1 MSLTPE
7 QHYEKFLQSPL
18 TVSEKVEL
26 ESQKAKL
33 IADRAFDGELAF
45 GTGGMRAV
53 TGLGTNRLNLQN
65 VARLNLA
72 VAEYFK
78 KTKAS
83 PLLAMG
89 YDSRLTS
96 PQFSRLSYHILKG
109 AGMRV
114 KVFRRPTPTPL
125 LSFAVRELGAD
136 CGVILTAS
144 HNPPQYNGYK
154 AYGADG
160 GQIISP
166 VDKDIQKLYLAVEFK
181 TLPANLHALAEAPIA
196 AEDLME
202 EEIYAAYMARLKKEV
217 FYQAKPKH
225 ARILYSPLH
234 GTGGWLFN
242 RAFHELGYNSF
253 SVLAEQ
259 AEPDGNF
266 PTVKSPNPE
275 EPAAFER
282 LLASANAAADPSTG
296 SGQAPDLLIATDP
309 DADRVGCMIKTANGY
324 HFLTGNQIG
333 SLLLESIARKNHS
346 LVGTQHTAS
355 LPTVPLRKHP
365 YICKTIVTTE
375 LQRLIAD
382 SFGIKTVETLTGFK
396 YIAEQVAKDPENYL
410 FGGEESFGYLPVSW
424 VRDKDSLSSA
434 LALAELAEDADLVAV
449 LDEIYIRHGL
459 FHELLHSI
467 DLSKNPALLPET
479 LGKLADP
486 AAFAAKAGFGRELVD
501 ILDLRKGAKEPQTKT
516 CRDLKKQLGE
526 GDVIQF
532 WLKDFSRLTI
542 RPSGTEPK
550 IKAYLSLMGKQ
561 KPTAASLAA
570 DKEALKAEAEGILK
584 KFLTTLG
591 V

>member
-1 MSLTPE
+1 MSLTAE
-7 QHYEKFLQSPL
+7 QYYQKFLQSPL
-18 TVSEKVEL
+18 APAEKGEL
-26 ESQKAKL
+26 EEHKTKYL
-33 IADRAFDGELAF
+33 ADRAFDGELAF

-72 VAEYFK
+72 VAAYYK
-78 KTKAS
+78 KSKAS

-96 PQFSRLSYHILKG
+96 PEYSRLSYQILKS
-109 AGMRV
+109 AGMQV

-154 AYGADG
+154 AYGSDG

-166 VDKDIQKLYLAVEFK
+166 VDKDIQNLYLGVDYA
-181 TLPANLHALAEAPIA
+181 TLPANLIALAATPIPEA
-196 AEDLME
+196 DLME
-202 EEIYAAYMARLKKEV
+202 EEIYLAYMARLKKEV
-217 FYQAKPKH
+217 FYQHKPKH

-234 GTGGWLFN
+234 GTGGWIFK
-242 RAFHELGYNSF
+242 RAFHELGYNRF
-253 SVLAEQ
+253 SVLPEQ

-275 EPAAFER
+275 EPAAFEK
-282 LLASANAAADPSTG
+282 LLATASAAHER
-296 SGQAPDLLIATDP
+296 PDLLVATDP
-309 DADRVGCMIKTANGY
+309 DADRVGCMLKTTDGY

-333 SLLLESIARKNHS
+333 SLLLESIARKKTTS
-346 LVGTQHTAS
+346 LAN
-355 LPTVPLRKHP
+355 PFM
-365 YICKTIVTTE
+365 CKTIVTTE

-382 SFGIKTVETLTGFK
+382 GYGIKTVETLTGFK

-410 FGGEESFGYLPVSW
+410 FGGEESFGYLPIHW

-434 LALAELAEDADLVAV
+434 LALAELAEDTNLVQA
-449 LDEIYIRHGL
+449 LDEIYLRHGL

-486 AAFAAKAGFGRELVD
+486 LAFAANVNFGRELVD
-501 ILDLRKGAKEPQTKT
+501 ILDLRKGAKEPATEPCRELKT
-516 CRDLKKQLGE
+516 QLGE
-526 GDVIQF
+526 ADVIQF

-550 IKAYLSLMGKQ
+550 IKAYLSLMSKQ

-570 DKEALKAEAEGILK
+570 DKAALKQEAEGILK
-584 KFLTTLG
+584 KFLTALG

>member
-7 QHYEKFLQSPL
+7 QYYQKFLQSPL
-18 TVSEKVEL
+18 TTAEKAEL
-26 ESQKAKL
+26 EKNKAQL
-33 IADRAFDGELAF
+33 IAERAFDGEPSF
-45 GTGGMRAV
+45 GTGGMRAL

-65 VARLNLA
+65 IARLNLA

-78 KTKAS
+78 KAKSS

-89 YDSRLTS
+89 YDSRLSS
-96 PQFSRLSYHILKG
+96 PQFSRLSYHILIG
-109 AGMRV
+109 QGMRV
-114 KVFRRPTPTPL
+114 KIFRRPTPTPL

-136 CGVILTAS
+136 CGVVLTAS

-166 VDKDIQKLYLAVEFK
+166 VDKEIQQLFRAIDYAA
-181 TLPANLHALAEAPIA
+181 LPANLHELAEKPILEA
-196 AEDLME
+196 DLIE
-202 EEIYAAYMARLKKEV
+202 EEIYQAYISRLKKEV
-217 FYQAKPKH
+217 FYQSKPKS

-234 GTGGWLFN
+234 GTGGWLFE
-242 RAFHELGYNSF
+242 RAFKELGYSGF
-253 SVLAEQ
+253 SVLPEQ
-259 AEPDGNF
+259 AEPNGNF
-266 PTVKSPNPE
+266 PTLKSPNPE

-282 LLASANAAADPSTG
+282 LLAAANGAAEK
-296 SGQAPDLLIATDP
+296 PDLLVATDP
-309 DADRVGCMIKTANGY
+309 DADRVGAMVKTANGY

-333 SLLLESIARKNHS
+333 SLLLESIARKKTKS
-346 LVGTQHTAS
+346 LA
-355 LPTVPLRKHP
+355 KP

-375 LQRLIAD
+375 LQRLIAE
-382 SFGIKTVETLTGFK
+382 SHGIKTIETLTGFK
-396 YIAEQVAKDPENYL
+396 YIAEQLAKDPENYL
-410 FGGEESFGYLPVSW
+410 FGGEESFGYLPVHW

-434 LALAELAEDADLVAV
+434 LALAELAEDENLVQA
-449 LDEIYIRHGL
+449 LDQLYIRHGL

-467 DLSKNPALLPET
+467 DLSKNPTLLPEI

-486 AAFAAKAGFGRELVD
+486 KAFAAKVDFGRELID
-501 ILDLRKGAKEPQTKT
+501 ILDLRKGAAEPTTPALRELQ
-516 CRDLKKQLGE
+516 QELGMA
-526 GDVIQF
+526 DVIQF

-550 IKAYLSLMGKQ
+550 IKVYLSLMSKE

-570 DKEALKAEAEGILK
+570 DKESLKAEAEGILK
-584 KFLTTLG
+584 KFLTALG

>member
-7 QHYEKFLQSPL
+7 QYYQKFLQSPL
-18 TVSEKVEL
+18 TAAEKDDLEKNKAQLISE
-26 ESQKAKL
+26 
-33 IADRAFDGELAF
+33 RAFDGEPAF
-45 GTGGMRAV
+45 GTGGMRAI
-53 TGLGTNRLNLQN
+53 TGLGTNRLNVQN
-65 VARLNLA
+65 IGRLNLA

-78 KTKAS
+78 KTKSS

-96 PQFSRLSYHILKG
+96 PQFSRLSYHILTQNG
-109 AGMRV
+109 LRV
-114 KVFRRPTPTPL
+114 KIFRRPTPTPL

-136 CGVILTAS
+136 CGVVLTAS

-166 VDKDIQKLYLAVEFK
+166 VDKDIQNLFLATGFDR
-181 TLPANLHALAEAPIA
+181 LPANLHELAEKPIPEA
-196 AEDLME
+196 DLIE
-202 EEIYAAYMARLKKEV
+202 EETYQAYIARLKKEV
-217 FYQAKPKH
+217 FYQNKPKH

-234 GTGGWLFN
+234 GTGGWLFE
-242 RAFHELGYNSF
+242 RAFKELGYNTF

-259 AEPDGNF
+259 AQPDGNF

-282 LLASANAAADPSTG
+282 LLAAANGATEM
-296 SGQAPDLLIATDP
+296 PDLLVATDP
-309 DADRVGCMIKTANGY
+309 DADRVGAMLKTATGY

-333 SLLLESIARKNHS
+333 SLLLESIARKKTKS
-346 LVGTQHTAS
+346 LA
-355 LPTVPLRKHP
+355 KP

-382 SFGIKTVETLTGFK
+382 GYGIKTVETLTGFK

-410 FGGEESFGYLPVSW
+410 FGGEESFGYLPIHW

-434 LALAELAEDADLVAV
+434 LALAELAEDENLVQA

-467 DLSKNPALLPET
+467 DLSKSPALLPET

-486 AAFAAKAGFGRELVD
+486 QAFAQQVNFGREVVD
-501 ILDLRKGAKEPQTKT
+501 ILDLRKGAKEPATQT

-561 KPTAASLAA
+561 KPTAASLEA
-570 DKEALKAEAEGILK
+570 DKVALKSEAEGILK
-584 KFLTTLG
+584 KFLTALG

>member
-7 QHYEKFLQSPL
+7 QYYQKFLQSPL
-18 TVSEKVEL
+18 TAAEKDDLEKNKAQLISE
-26 ESQKAKL
+26 
-33 IADRAFDGELAF
+33 RAFDGEPAF
-45 GTGGMRAV
+45 GTGGMRAI
-53 TGLGTNRLNLQN
+53 TGLGTNRLNVQN
-65 VARLNLA
+65 IGRLNLA

-78 KTKAS
+78 KTKSS

-96 PQFSRLSYHILKG
+96 PQFSRLSYHILTQNG
-109 AGMRV
+109 LRV
-114 KVFRRPTPTPL
+114 KIFRRPTPTPL

-136 CGVILTAS
+136 CGVVLTAS

-166 VDKDIQKLYLAVEFK
+166 VDKDIQNLFLATGFDR
-181 TLPANLHALAEAPIA
+181 LPANLHELAEKPIPEA
-196 AEDLME
+196 DLIE
-202 EEIYAAYMARLKKEV
+202 EETYQAYIARLKKEV
-217 FYQAKPKH
+217 FYQNKPKH

-234 GTGGWLFN
+234 GTGGWLFE
-242 RAFHELGYNSF
+242 RAFKELGYNTF

-259 AEPDGNF
+259 AQPDGNF

-282 LLASANAAADPSTG
+282 LLAAANGATEM
-296 SGQAPDLLIATDP
+296 PDLLVATDP
-309 DADRVGCMIKTANGY
+309 DADRVGAMLKTATGY

-333 SLLLESIARKNHS
+333 SLLLESIARKKTKS
-346 LVGTQHTAS
+346 LA
-355 LPTVPLRKHP
+355 KP

-382 SFGIKTVETLTGFK
+382 GYGIKTVETLTGFK

-410 FGGEESFGYLPVSW
+410 FGGEESFGYLPIHW

-434 LALAELAEDADLVAV
+434 LALAELAEDENLVQA

-486 AAFAAKAGFGRELVD
+486 QAFAQQVNFGREVVD
-501 ILDLRKGAKEPQTKT
+501 ILDLRKGAKEPATQT

-532 WLKDFSRLTI
+532 WLKDFSRVTI

-561 KPTAASLAA
+561 KPTAASLEA
-570 DKEALKAEAEGILK
+570 DKVALKSEAEGILK
-584 KFLTTLG
+584 KFLTALG

>member
-1 MSLTPE
+1 MALTPE
-7 QHYEKFLQSPL
+7 QYFEKFLQSPL
-18 TVSEKVEL
+18 TAAEKAQL
-26 ESQKAKL
+26 QADKARL
-33 IADRAFDGELAF
+33 IAERAFDGEPAF
-45 GTGGMRAV
+45 GTGGMRAI

-65 VARLNLA
+65 IARLNLA
-72 VAEYFK
+72 VAKYFQQG
-78 KTKAS
+78 KAS
-83 PLLAMG
+83 ALLAMG

-96 PQFSRLSYHILKG
+96 PEFSRLSYHILTQNG
-109 AGMRV
+109 LRV
-114 KVFRRPTPTPL
+114 KIFRRPTPTPL
-125 LSFAVRELGAD
+125 LSYAVRELGAD
-136 CGVILTAS
+136 CGVVLTAS

-166 VDKDIQKLYLAVEFK
+166 VDRDVQKLFLETGYDV
-181 TLPANLHALAEAPIA
+181 LPANLHELAEKAIPEA
-196 AEDLME
+196 DLME
-202 EEIYAAYMARLKKEV
+202 EEIYQSYISRLKKEI
-217 FYQAKPKH
+217 FYTNKPKR

-234 GTGGWLFN
+234 GTGGWLFE
-242 RAFHELGYNSF
+242 RAFKELGYGSF
-253 SVLAEQ
+253 SVLPEQ

-282 LLASANAAADPSTG
+282 LLAAANASTEK
-296 SGQAPDLLIATDP
+296 PDLLVATDP
-309 DADRVGCMIKTANGY
+309 DADRVGCMLRLRSAQVLKTTPGY

-333 SLLLESIARKNHS
+333 SLLLESIARKKTKS
-346 LVGTQHTAS
+346 LAK
-355 LPTVPLRKHP
+355 PF
-365 YICKTIVTTE
+365 ICKTIVTTE

-382 SFGIKTVETLTGFK
+382 GYGIKTVETLTGFK

-410 FGGEESFGYLPVSW
+410 FGGEESFGYLPVHW

-434 LALAELAEDADLVAV
+434 LALAELAEDEDLVQT

-467 DLSKNPALLPET
+467 DLSKNPSLLPET

-486 AAFAAKAGFGRELVD
+486 KAFAEKVDFGREVVD
-501 ILDLRKGAKEPQTKT
+501 ILDLRKGAAEPQTQA
-516 CRDLKKQLGE
+516 CRELKQQLGE
-526 GDVIQF
+526 ADVIQF

-550 IKAYLSLMGKQ
+550 IKAYLSLMSRH
-561 KPTAASLAA
+561 KPTAASLAS
-570 DKEALKAEAEGILK
+570 DKEALRAEAENLLR
-584 KFLTTLG
+584 KFLAALG

>member
-1 MSLTPE
+1 MSLTAE
-7 QHYEKFLQSPL
+7 QYYQNFLKSPL
-18 TVSEKVEL
+18 SAAEKTQL
-26 ESQKAKL
+26 EQDKAKL
-33 IADRAFDGELAF
+33 IAERAFDGEPSF
-45 GTGGMRAV
+45 GTGGMRAI
-53 TGLGTNRLNLQN
+53 TGLGTNRLNIQN
-65 VARLNLA
+65 IGRLNLA

-78 KTKAS
+78 KTKSS

-96 PQFSRLSYHILKG
+96 PEFSRLSYHILTS
-109 AGMRV
+109 AGLRV
-114 KVFRRPTPTPL
+114 KIFRRPTPTPL
-125 LSFAVRELGAD
+125 LSFAVRELAAD
-136 CGVILTAS
+136 CGVVLTAS

-166 VDKDIQKLYLAVEFK
+166 VDKDIQNLFLATGFEK
-181 TLPANLHALAEAPIA
+181 LPANLHELAAKPIPEA
-196 AEDLME
+196 DLIE
-202 EEIYAAYMARLKKEV
+202 EEIYQAYMARLKKEV
-217 FYQAKPKH
+217 FYQNKPKH

-234 GTGGWLFN
+234 GTGGWLFE
-242 RAFHELGYNSF
+242 RAFIELGYATF
-253 SVLAEQ
+253 SVLPEQ
-259 AEPDGNF
+259 AQPDGNF

-282 LLASANAAADPSTG
+282 LLAAAHA
-296 SGQAPDLLIATDP
+296 AVEKPDLLVATDP
-309 DADRVGCMIKTANGY
+309 DADRVGCMLRMKNPVETQHAASLPVNGY

-333 SLLLESIARKNHS
+333 SLLLESIARKKTKS
-346 LVGTQHTAS
+346 LA
-355 LPTVPLRKHP
+355 KP

-382 SFGIKTVETLTGFK
+382 GYGIKTVETLTGFK

-434 LALAELAEDADLVAV
+434 LALAELAEDEDLVQA

-486 AAFAAKAGFGRELVD
+486 DAFAAKANFSRELVD
-501 ILDLRKGAKEPQTKT
+501 ILDLRKGSAEPQTQT
-516 CRDLKKQLGE
+516 CRDLKQQLGE

-561 KPTAASLAA
+561 KPTAASLAS
-570 DKEALKAEAEGILK
+570 DKEALKVEAEGILR
-584 KFLTTLG
+584 KFLTALG

>member
-7 QHYEKFLQSPL
+7 QYYQKFLQSPL
-18 TVSEKVEL
+18 TAAEKDDLERNKAQLISE
-26 ESQKAKL
+26 
-33 IADRAFDGELAF
+33 RAFDGEPAF
-45 GTGGMRAV
+45 GTGGMRAI
-53 TGLGTNRLNLQN
+53 TGLGTNRLNVQN
-65 VARLNLA
+65 IGRLNLA

-78 KTKAS
+78 KTKSS

-96 PQFSRLSYHILKG
+96 PQFSRLSYHILTQNG
-109 AGMRV
+109 LRV
-114 KVFRRPTPTPL
+114 KIFRRPTPTPL

-136 CGVILTAS
+136 CGVVLTAS

-166 VDKDIQKLYLAVEFK
+166 VDKDIQNLFLATGFDR
-181 TLPANLHALAEAPIA
+181 LPANLHELAEKPIPEA
-196 AEDLME
+196 DLIE
-202 EEIYAAYMARLKKEV
+202 EETYQAYIARLKKEV
-217 FYQAKPKH
+217 FYQNKPKH

-234 GTGGWLFN
+234 GTGGWLFE
-242 RAFHELGYNSF
+242 RAFKELGYNTF
-253 SVLAEQ
+253 SVLEEQ
-259 AEPDGNF
+259 AQPDGNF

-282 LLASANAAADPSTG
+282 LLAAANGATEM
-296 SGQAPDLLIATDP
+296 PDLLVATDP
-309 DADRVGCMIKTANGY
+309 DADRVGAMLKTATGY

-333 SLLLESIARKNHS
+333 SLLLESIARKKTKS
-346 LVGTQHTAS
+346 LA
-355 LPTVPLRKHP
+355 KP

-382 SFGIKTVETLTGFK
+382 GYGIKTVETLTGFK

-410 FGGEESFGYLPVSW
+410 FGGEESFGYLPIHW

-434 LALAELAEDADLVAV
+434 LALAELAEDENLVQA

-486 AAFAAKAGFGRELVD
+486 QAFAQQVNFGREVVD
-501 ILDLRKGAKEPQTKT
+501 ILDLRKGAKEPATQT

-561 KPTAASLAA
+561 KPTAASLEA
-570 DKEALKAEAEGILK
+570 DKVALKSEAEGILK
-584 KFLTTLG
+584 KFLTALG

>member
-7 QHYEKFLQSPL
+7 QYFEKFLQSPL
-18 TVSEKVEL
+18 TAAEKAQL
-26 ESQKAKL
+26 QADKAKL
-33 IADRAFDGELAF
+33 IAERAFDGEPAF
-45 GTGGMRAV
+45 GTGGMRAI

-65 VARLNLA
+65 IARLNLA
-72 VAEYFK
+72 VAKYFK
-78 KTKAS
+78 QGKAS

-96 PQFSRLSYHILKG
+96 PEFSRLSYHILTQNG
-109 AGMRV
+109 LRV
-114 KVFRRPTPTPL
+114 KIFRRPTPTPL
-125 LSFAVRELGAD
+125 LSYAVRELGAD
-136 CGVILTAS
+136 CGVVLTAS

-166 VDKDIQKLYLAVEFK
+166 VDKDVQKLFLETGYDV
-181 TLPANLHALAEAPIA
+181 LPANLHELAEKAIPEA
-196 AEDLME
+196 DLIE
-202 EEIYAAYMARLKKEV
+202 EEIYQSYISRLKKEI
-217 FYQAKPKH
+217 FYTNKPKR

-234 GTGGWLFN
+234 GTGGWLFE
-242 RAFHELGYNSF
+242 RAFKELGYDLF
-253 SVLAEQ
+253 SVLPEQ
-259 AEPDGNF
+259 AKPDGNF

-282 LLASANAAADPSTG
+282 LLAAAKSAADPSTG
-296 SGQAPDLLIATDP
+296 SGQAPDLLVATDP
-309 DADRVGCMIKTANGY
+309 DADRVGAMLKTAAGY

-333 SLLLESIARKNHS
+333 SLLLESIARKSVRAGHDLS
-346 LVGTQHTAS
+346 
-355 LPTVPLRKHP
+355 PRKNP

-382 SFGIKTVETLTGFK
+382 RYGIKTVETLTGFK

-410 FGGEESFGYLPVSW
+410 FGGEESFGYLPIHW

-434 LALAELAEDADLVAV
+434 LALAELAEDENLVQA

-486 AAFAAKAGFGRELVD
+486 KAFAAKVDFGREVVD
-501 ILDLRKGAKEPQTKT
+501 ILDLRKGAAEPKT
-516 CRDLKKQLGE
+516 QACRELKQQLGE
-526 GDVIQF
+526 ADVIQF
-532 WLKDFSRLTI
+532 WLKDYSRLTI

-584 KFLTTLG
+584 KFLTALG

>member
-1 MSLTPE
+1 MSSAAE
-7 QHYEKFLQSPL
+7 QYYQNFLKSPL
-18 TVSEKVEL
+18 SPAEKADL
-26 ESQKAKL
+26 EKNKAQL
-33 IADRAFDGELAF
+33 IAERAFDGEPAF
-45 GTGGMRAV
+45 GTGGMRAI
-53 TGLGTNRLNLQN
+53 TGLGTNRLNIQN
-65 VARLNLA
+65 IGRLNLA
-72 VAEYFK
+72 VAGYFK
-78 KTKAS
+78 QIKSS

-96 PQFSRLSYHILKG
+96 PQFSRLSYHILTG
-109 AGMRV
+109 QGVRV
-114 KVFRRPTPTPL
+114 KIFRRPTPTPL
-125 LSFAVRELGAD
+125 LSFAVRALKAD
-136 CGVILTAS
+136 CGVVLTAS

-166 VDKDIQKLYLAVEFK
+166 VDKEIQNLFLATGFDKL
-181 TLPANLHALAEAPIA
+181 PSNLHELAERPIPEA
-196 AEDLME
+196 DLME
-202 EEIYAAYMARLKKEV
+202 EEIYQAYIARLKNEV
-217 FYQAKPKH
+217 FYQNKPKRV
-225 ARILYSPLH
+225 RILYSPLH
-234 GTGGWLFN
+234 GTGGWLFE
-242 RAFHELGYNSF
+242 RAFKELGYTTF
-253 SVLAEQ
+253 SALPEQ
-259 AEPDGNF
+259 AQPDGNF

-282 LLASANAAADPSTG
+282 LLAAASRATEK
-296 SGQAPDLLIATDP
+296 PDLLVATDP
-309 DADRVGCMIKTANGY
+309 DADRVGAMLKTTTGY

-333 SLLLESIARKNHS
+333 SLLLESIARKKTQS
-346 LVGTQHTAS
+346 LA
-355 LPTVPLRKHP
+355 KP

-375 LQRLIAD
+375 LMRLIAD
-382 SFGIKTVETLTGFK
+382 SYGIKTVETLTGFK
-396 YIAEQVAKDPENYL
+396 YIAEQIAKDPENYL

-434 LALAELAEDADLVAV
+434 LALAELAEDQNLVQA

-467 DLSKNPALLPET
+467 DLSKNPTLLPET
-479 LGKLADP
+479 LDKLTDP
-486 AAFAAKAGFGRELVD
+486 GAFAAKADFGREVVD
-501 ILDLRKGAKEPQTKT
+501 ILDLRKGAKEPATQT

-561 KPTAASLAA
+561 KPTAASLAS
-570 DKEALKAEAEGILK
+570 DKLALQAEAEAILK
-584 KFLTTLG
+584 KFLSALG

>member
-7 QHYEKFLQSPL
+7 QYYEQFLKSPL
-18 TVSEKVEL
+18 SAAERAEL
-26 ESQKAKL
+26 EANKARL
-33 IADRAFDGELAF
+33 IAERAFDGEPSF
-45 GTGGMRAV
+45 GTGGMRAI

-65 VARLNLA
+65 IARLNLA
-72 VAEYFK
+72 VAAYFQRGK
-78 KTKAS
+78 SS

-96 PQFSRLSYHILKG
+96 PQFSRLSYQILKN
-109 AGMRV
+109 AGMRA
-114 KVFRRPTPTPL
+114 KIFKRPTPTPL

-166 VDKDIQKLYLAVEFK
+166 VDKEIQKLFLATPFES
-181 TLPANLHALAEAPIA
+181 LPANLHDLAEAAIDPA
-196 AEDLME
+196 DLME
-202 EEIYAAYMARLKKEV
+202 EEIYSAYIARLSQEV
-217 FYQAKPKH
+217 FYTRKAKKS
-225 ARILYSPLH
+225 RILYSPLH
-234 GTGGWLFN
+234 GTGGWLFDKS
-242 RAFHELGYNSF
+242 FHDLGYSGF
-253 SVLAEQ
+253 QVLAEQ

-282 LLASANAAADPSTG
+282 LLATARGAAEK
-296 SGQAPDLLIATDP
+296 PDLLIATDP
-309 DADRVGCMIKTANGY
+309 DADRVGCMLRVNNSDANSY

-333 SLLLESIARKNHS
+333 ALLTESLARKKASS
-346 LVGTQHTAS
+346 L
-355 LPTVPLRKHP
+355 KNP

-375 LQRLIAD
+375 LQRLIAQEY
-382 SFGIKTVETLTGFK
+382 GVRTIETLTGFK
-396 YIAEQVAKDPENYL
+396 YIAEQIAKDPDNYL
-410 FGGEESFGYLPVSW
+410 FGGEESFGYLPVPW

-434 LALAELAEDADLVAV
+434 VALAELAEDVDLVEA
-449 LDEIYIRHGL
+449 LDQIYIRHGL

-467 DLSKNPALLPET
+467 DLSKNPSLLPET
-479 LGKLADP
+479 LSKLADP
-486 AAFAAKAGFGRELVD
+486 RAFAAKVDFGRELVD
-501 ILDLRKGAKEPQTKT
+501 ILDLRKGAKEPATPA
-516 CRDLKKQLGE
+516 CRELKQQLGE
-526 GDVIQF
+526 GEVIQF

-550 IKAYLSLMGKQ
+550 IKAYLSLMGRQ
-561 KPTAASLAA
+561 KPTAASLAT
-570 DKEALKAEAEGILK
+570 DKEALKAEAESILK
-584 KFLTTLG
+584 KFLSALG

>member
-7 QHYEKFLQSPL
+7 QYFQNFLQSPL
-18 TVSEKVEL
+18 STAEKTQLQTDKV
-26 ESQKAKL
+26 KL
-33 IADRAFDGELAF
+33 IADRAFDGEPSF

-65 VARLNLA
+65 IGRLNLA
-72 VAEYFK
+72 VAAYFK
-78 KTKAS
+78 KGGAS

-96 PQFSRLSYHILKG
+96 PEFSRLSYHILTR

-114 KVFRRPTPTPL
+114 KIFKRPTPTPL
-125 LSFAVRELGAD
+125 LSFAVRELKAD
-136 CGVILTAS
+136 CGVVLTAS

-166 VDKDIQKLYLAVEFK
+166 VDKDIQQLFLATEYSA
-181 TLPANLHALAEAPIA
+181 LPADLHALAETPIPA
-196 AEDLME
+196 ADLME
-202 EEIYAAYMARLKKEV
+202 EDIYAAYMARLKQEV
-217 FYQAKPKH
+217 FYQKKPKH

-234 GTGGWLFN
+234 GTGGWLFEK
-242 RAFHELGYNSF
+242 AFKELGYGGF
-253 SVLAEQ
+253 RVLPEQ

-282 LLASANAAADPSTG
+282 LLASAAHDK
-296 SGQAPDLLIATDP
+296 PDLLIATDP
-309 DADRVGCMIKTANGY
+309 DADRVGCMLKTANGY

-333 SLLLESIARKNHS
+333 SLLLESIARKKTKS
-346 LVGTQHTAS
+346 LA
-355 LPTVPLRKHP
+355 KP

-382 SFGIKTVETLTGFK
+382 GYGIQTVETLTGFK

-410 FGGEESFGYLPVSW
+410 FGGEESFGYLPIHW

-434 LALAELAEDADLVAV
+434 LALAELAEDENLVQA

-479 LGKLADP
+479 LAKLADP
-486 AAFAAKAGFGRELVD
+486 AAFAAKADFGREVVD
-501 ILDLRKGAKEPQTKT
+501 ILDLRKGAKEPATQT

-570 DKEALKAEAEGILK
+570 DKEALKAEADGILK
-584 KFLTTLG
+584 NFLSALG

>member
-7 QHYEKFLQSPL
+7 QYFQKFLESPL
-18 TVSEKVEL
+18 SSAEKNQL
-26 ESQKAKL
+26 ESDKPKL
-33 IADRAFDGELAF
+33 MAERAFDGEPSF

-65 VARLNLA
+65 IGRLNLA
-72 VAEYFK
+72 VAAYFK
-78 KTKAS
+78 KSGAS

-96 PQFSRLSYHILKG
+96 PEFSRLSYHILTR

-114 KVFRRPTPTPL
+114 KIFKRPTPTPL
-125 LSFAVRELGAD
+125 LSFAVRELKAN
-136 CGVILTAS
+136 CGVVLTAS

-154 AYGADG
+154 AYGSDG

-166 VDKDIQKLYLAVEFK
+166 VDKDIQQLFLTTEYSA
-181 TLPANLHALAEAPIA
+181 LPADLHALAETPIPA
-196 AEDLME
+196 ADLME
-202 EEIYAAYMARLKKEV
+202 EEIYAAYMARLKQEV
-217 FYQAKPKH
+217 FYQKKAKH

-234 GTGGWLFN
+234 GTGGWLFEK
-242 RAFHELGYNSF
+242 AFKELGYGGF
-253 SVLAEQ
+253 RVLPEQ

-282 LLASANAAADPSTG
+282 LLASAAHDK
-296 SGQAPDLLIATDP
+296 PDLLVATDP
-309 DADRVGCMIKTANGY
+309 DADRVGCMLKMANGY

-333 SLLLESIARKNHS
+333 SLLLESIARKKTKS
-346 LVGTQHTAS
+346 LA
-355 LPTVPLRKHP
+355 KP

-382 SFGIKTVETLTGFK
+382 GYGIKTVETLTGFK

-410 FGGEESFGYLPVSW
+410 FGGEESFGYLPIHW

-434 LALAELAEDADLVAV
+434 LALAELAEDENLVQA

-486 AAFAAKAGFGRELVD
+486 AAFAANADFGREVVD
-501 ILDLRKGAKEPQTKT
+501 ILDLRKGAKEPQTQT

-561 KPTAASLAA
+561 KPTAASLTA
-570 DKEALKAEAEGILK
+570 DKEALRAEAEGLLK
-584 KFLTTLG
+584 KFLTALG

>member
-7 QHYEKFLQSPL
+7 QYYQKFLQSPL
-18 TVSEKVEL
+18 TPAEKAEL
-26 ESQKAKL
+26 EKNKAQL
-33 IADRAFDGELAF
+33 IAERAFDGEPSF
-45 GTGGMRAV
+45 GTGGMRAL

-65 VARLNLA
+65 IGRLNLA

-78 KTKAS
+78 KAKSS

-89 YDSRLTS
+89 YDSRLSS
-96 PQFSRLSYHILKG
+96 PQFSRLSYHILIG
-109 AGMRV
+109 QGMRV
-114 KVFRRPTPTPL
+114 KIFRRPTPTPL

-136 CGVILTAS
+136 CGVVLTAS

-166 VDKDIQKLYLAVEFK
+166 VDKEIQQLFRAIDYAA
-181 TLPANLHALAEAPIA
+181 LPANLHELAEKPILEA
-196 AEDLME
+196 DLIE
-202 EEIYAAYMARLKKEV
+202 EEIYQAYISRLKKEV
-217 FYQAKPKH
+217 FYQSKPKS

-234 GTGGWLFN
+234 GTGGWLFE
-242 RAFHELGYNSF
+242 RAFKELGYSGF
-253 SVLAEQ
+253 SVLPEQ
-259 AEPDGNF
+259 AEPKGNF
-266 PTVKSPNPE
+266 PTLKSPNPE

-282 LLASANAAADPSTG
+282 LLAAANGAAEK
-296 SGQAPDLLIATDP
+296 PDLLVATDP
-309 DADRVGCMIKTANGY
+309 DADRVGAMVKTANGY

-333 SLLLESIARKNHS
+333 SLLLESIARKKTKS
-346 LVGTQHTAS
+346 LA
-355 LPTVPLRKHP
+355 KP

-375 LQRLIAD
+375 LQRLIAE
-382 SFGIKTVETLTGFK
+382 SHGIKTIETLTGFK
-396 YIAEQVAKDPENYL
+396 YIAEQLAKDPENYL
-410 FGGEESFGYLPVSW
+410 FGGEESFGYLPVHW

-434 LALAELAEDADLVAV
+434 LALAELAEDENLVQA
-449 LDEIYIRHGL
+449 LDQLYTRHGL

-467 DLSKNPALLPET
+467 DLSKNPTLLPEI

-486 AAFAAKAGFGRELVD
+486 KAFAAKVDFGRELID
-501 ILDLRKGAKEPQTKT
+501 ILDLRKGAAEPATQAL
-516 CRDLKKQLGE
+516 RELQQELGMA
-526 GDVIQF
+526 DVIQF

-550 IKAYLSLMGKQ
+550 IKVYLSLMSKE

-570 DKEALKAEAEGILK
+570 DKESLKAEAEGILK
-584 KFLTTLG
+584 KFLTALG

>member
-26 ESQKAKL
+26 ESQIRPRL

-217 FYQAKPKH
+217 FTITRRNQN
-225 ARILYSPLH
+225 
-234 GTGGWLFN
+234 T
-242 RAFHELGYNSF
+242 RAFCIRRCTAR
-253 SVLAEQ
+253 VA
-259 AEPDGNF
+259 
-266 PTVKSPNPE
+266 
-275 EPAAFER
+275 
-282 LLASANAAADPSTG
+282 G
-296 SGQAPDLLIATDP
+296 S
-309 DADRVGCMIKTANGY
+309 
-324 HFLTGNQIG
+324 LTGRFTNSAI
-333 SLLLESIARKNHS
+333 
-346 LVGTQHTAS
+346 
-355 LPTVPLRKHP
+355 TV
-365 YICKTIVTTE
+365 
-375 LQRLIAD
+375 
-382 SFGIKTVETLTGFK
+382 
-396 YIAEQVAKDPENYL
+396 
-410 FGGEESFGYLPVSW
+410 
-424 VRDKDSLSSA
+424 SA
-434 LALAELAEDADLVAV
+434 
-449 LDEIYIRHGL
+449 
-459 FHELLHSI
+459 
-467 DLSKNPALLPET
+467 
-479 LGKLADP
+479 
-486 AAFAAKAGFGRELVD
+486 
-501 ILDLRKGAKEPQTKT
+501 
-516 CRDLKKQLGE
+516 
-526 GDVIQF
+526 F
-532 WLKDFSRLTI
+532 WLSR
-542 RPSGTEPK
+542 
-550 IKAYLSLMGKQ
+550 Q
-561 KPTAASLAA
+561 NPTAIFPL
-570 DKEALKAEAEGILK
+570 
-584 KFLTTLG
+584 
-591 V
+591 

>member
-7 QHYEKFLQSPL
+7 QYYQKFLQSPL
-18 TVSEKVEL
+18 TIAEKGDL
-26 ESQKAKL
+26 EKNKAQL
-33 IADRAFDGELAF
+33 IAERAFDGEPAF
-45 GTGGMRAV
+45 GTGGMRAI
-53 TGLGTNRLNLQN
+53 TGLGTNRLNIQN
-65 VARLNLA
+65 IGRLNLA

-78 KTKAS
+78 KAKSS

-96 PQFSRLSYHILKG
+96 PQFSRLSYHVLTG
-109 AGMRV
+109 QGMRV
-114 KVFRRPTPTPL
+114 KIFRRPTPTPL

-136 CGVILTAS
+136 CGVVLTAS

-166 VDKDIQKLYLAVEFK
+166 VDKDIQNLFLATGFDQ
-181 TLPANLHALAEAPIA
+181 LPANLHELAEKLIPEA
-196 AEDLME
+196 DLIE
-202 EEIYAAYMARLKKEV
+202 EEIYQAYTSRLKEEV
-217 FYQAKPKH
+217 FYQNKPKH

-234 GTGGWLFN
+234 GTGGWLFE
-242 RAFHELGYNSF
+242 RAFKELGYNTF
-253 SVLAEQ
+253 SVLPEQ
-259 AEPDGNF
+259 AQPDGNF

-282 LLASANAAADPSTG
+282 LLAAANGTTDK
-296 SGQAPDLLIATDP
+296 PDLLVATDP
-309 DADRVGCMIKTANGY
+309 DADRVGAMLKTATGY

-333 SLLLESIARKNHS
+333 SLLLESIARKKTKS
-346 LVGTQHTAS
+346 LA
-355 LPTVPLRKHP
+355 KP

-382 SFGIKTVETLTGFK
+382 GYGVKTVETLTGFK

-410 FGGEESFGYLPVSW
+410 FGGEESFGYLPIHW

-434 LALAELAEDADLVAV
+434 LALAELAEDENLVQA

-486 AAFAAKAGFGRELVD
+486 KAFAAKIDFGREVVD
-501 ILDLRKGAKEPQTKT
+501 ILDLRKGAAEPATQL
-516 CRDLKKQLGE
+516 CRELKQQLGE
-526 GDVIQF
+526 ADVIQF

-550 IKAYLSLMGKQ
+550 VKAYLSLMGKQ
-561 KPTAASLAA
+561 KPTAASLEA
-570 DKEALKAEAEGILK
+570 DKVALKAEAEEILK
-584 KFLTTLG
+584 KFLSALG

>member
-7 QHYEKFLQSPL
+7 QYYQKFLQSPL
-18 TVSEKVEL
+18 TAAEKDDLEKNKAQLISE
-26 ESQKAKL
+26 
-33 IADRAFDGELAF
+33 RAFDGEPAF
-45 GTGGMRAV
+45 GTGGMRAI
-53 TGLGTNRLNLQN
+53 TGLGTNRLNVQN
-65 VARLNLA
+65 IGRLNLA

-78 KTKAS
+78 KTKSS

-96 PQFSRLSYHILKG
+96 PQFSRLSYHILTQNG
-109 AGMRV
+109 LRV
-114 KVFRRPTPTPL
+114 KIFRRPTPTPL

-136 CGVILTAS
+136 CGVVLTAS

-166 VDKDIQKLYLAVEFK
+166 VDKDIQNLFLATGFDR
-181 TLPANLHALAEAPIA
+181 LPANLHELAEKPIPEA
-196 AEDLME
+196 DLIE
-202 EEIYAAYMARLKKEV
+202 EETYQAYIARLKKEV
-217 FYQAKPKH
+217 FYQNKPKH

-234 GTGGWLFN
+234 GTGGWLFE
-242 RAFHELGYNSF
+242 RAFKELGYNTF
-253 SVLAEQ
+253 SVLEEQ
-259 AEPDGNF
+259 AQPDGNF

-282 LLASANAAADPSTG
+282 LLAAANGATEM
-296 SGQAPDLLIATDP
+296 PDLLVATDP
-309 DADRVGCMIKTANGY
+309 DADRVGAMLKTATGY

-333 SLLLESIARKNHS
+333 SLLLESIARKKTKS
-346 LVGTQHTAS
+346 LA
-355 LPTVPLRKHP
+355 KP

-382 SFGIKTVETLTGFK
+382 GYGIKTVETLTGFK

-410 FGGEESFGYLPVSW
+410 FGGEESFGYLPIHW

-434 LALAELAEDADLVAV
+434 LALAELAEDENLVQA

-486 AAFAAKAGFGRELVD
+486 QAFAQQVNFGREVVD
-501 ILDLRKGAKEPQTKT
+501 ILDLRKGAKEPATQT

-561 KPTAASLAA
+561 KPTAASLEA
-570 DKEALKAEAEGILK
+570 DKVALKSEAEGILK
-584 KFLTTLG
+584 KFLTALG

>member
-7 QHYEKFLQSPL
+7 QYYQKFLQSPL
-18 TVSEKVEL
+18 TTDEKAEL
-26 ESQKAKL
+26 ENNKAQL
-33 IADRAFDGELAF
+33 ITERAFDGEPAF
-45 GTGGMRAV
+45 GTGGMRAL

-65 VARLNLA
+65 IARLNLA

-78 KTKAS
+78 KAKSS

-89 YDSRLTS
+89 YDSRLSS
-96 PQFSRLSYHILKG
+96 PQFSRLSYHILIG
-109 AGMRV
+109 QGMRV
-114 KVFRRPTPTPL
+114 KIFRRPTPTPL

-136 CGVILTAS
+136 CGVVLTAS

-166 VDKDIQKLYLAVEFK
+166 VDKEIQQLFRAIDYAA
-181 TLPANLHALAEAPIA
+181 LPANLHELAEKPILEA
-196 AEDLME
+196 DLIE
-202 EEIYAAYMARLKKEV
+202 EEIYQAYISRLKKEV
-217 FYQAKPKH
+217 FYQSKPKS

-234 GTGGWLFN
+234 GTGGWLFE
-242 RAFHELGYNSF
+242 RAFKELGYSGF
-253 SVLAEQ
+253 SVLPEQ
-259 AEPDGNF
+259 AEPNGNF
-266 PTVKSPNPE
+266 PTLKSPNPE

-282 LLASANAAADPSTG
+282 LLAAANGAAEK
-296 SGQAPDLLIATDP
+296 PDLLVATDP
-309 DADRVGCMIKTANGY
+309 DADRVGAMVKTANGY

-333 SLLLESIARKNHS
+333 SLLLESIARKKTKS
-346 LVGTQHTAS
+346 LA
-355 LPTVPLRKHP
+355 KP

-375 LQRLIAD
+375 LQRLIAE
-382 SFGIKTVETLTGFK
+382 SHGIKTIETLTGFK
-396 YIAEQVAKDPENYL
+396 YIAEQLAKDPENYL
-410 FGGEESFGYLPVSW
+410 FGGEESFGYLPVHW

-434 LALAELAEDADLVAV
+434 LALAELAEDENLVQA
-449 LDEIYIRHGL
+449 LDQLYIRHGL

-467 DLSKNPALLPET
+467 DLSKNPTLLPEI

-486 AAFAAKAGFGRELVD
+486 KAFAAKVDFGRELID
-501 ILDLRKGAKEPQTKT
+501 ILDLRKGAAEPTTPALRELQ
-516 CRDLKKQLGE
+516 QELGMA
-526 GDVIQF
+526 DVIQF

-550 IKAYLSLMGKQ
+550 IKVYLSLMSKE

-570 DKEALKAEAEGILK
+570 DKESLKAEAEGILK
-584 KFLTTLG
+584 KFLTALG

>member
-1 MSLTPE
+1 MSISPE
-7 QHYEKFLQSPL
+7 QYYQKFLQSPL
-18 TVSEKVEL
+18 TAAEKAEL
-26 ESQKAKL
+26 EKNKAQL
-33 IADRAFDGELAF
+33 IAERAFDGEPAF
-45 GTGGMRAV
+45 GTGGMRAI
-53 TGLGTNRLNLQN
+53 TGLGTNRLNIQN
-65 VARLNLA
+65 IGRLNLA

-78 KTKAS
+78 KSKSS

-96 PQFSRLSYHILKG
+96 PQFSRLSYHILTQNG
-109 AGMRV
+109 LRV
-114 KVFRRPTPTPL
+114 KIFRRPTPTPL
-125 LSFAVRELGAD
+125 LSFAVRELKAD
-136 CGVILTAS
+136 CGVVLTAS

-154 AYGADG
+154 AYGGDG

-166 VDKDIQKLYLAVEFK
+166 VDKDIQNQFLATGFDR
-181 TLPANLHALAEAPIA
+181 LPANLHELAEKPIPEA
-196 AEDLME
+196 DLIE
-202 EEIYAAYMARLKKEV
+202 EEIYQAYIARLKKEV
-217 FYQAKPKH
+217 FYQSKPKR

-234 GTGGWLFN
+234 GTGGWLFE
-242 RAFHELGYNSF
+242 RAFKELGYNAF
-253 SVLAEQ
+253 SVLSEQ

-282 LLASANAAADPSTG
+282 LLSAANGAMEK
-296 SGQAPDLLIATDP
+296 PDLLVATDP
-309 DADRVGCMIKTANGY
+309 DADRVGAMLKMANGY

-333 SLLLESIARKNHS
+333 SLLLESIARKN
-346 LVGTQHTAS
+346 VTAVETQHAAS
-355 LPTVPLRKHP
+355 LQLRKDP
-365 YICKTIVTTE
+365 YICKTIFTTE

-382 SFGIKTVETLTGFK
+382 GYGIKTVETLTGFK

-410 FGGEESFGYLPVSW
+410 FGGEESFGYLPIHW

-434 LALAELAEDADLVAV
+434 LALAELAEDENLVQA

-486 AAFAAKAGFGRELVD
+486 QAFAQQVNFGREVVD
-501 ILDLRKGAKEPQTKT
+501 ILDLRKGSKEPATQT

-550 IKAYLSLMGKQ
+550 IKAYLSLMSKQ
-561 KPTAASLAA
+561 KPTAASLEA
-570 DKEALKAEAEGILK
+570 DKVALKAEAEGLLK
-584 KFLTTLG
+584 KFLSALG

>member
-7 QHYEKFLQSPL
+7 QYFQKFLESPL
-18 TVSEKVEL
+18 STAEKAQL
-26 ESQKAKL
+26 ETDKAKL
-33 IADRAFDGELAF
+33 IAERAFDGEPSF

-65 VARLNLA
+65 IGRLNLA
-72 VAEYFK
+72 VAAYFK
-78 KTKAS
+78 KGSAS

-96 PQFSRLSYHILKG
+96 PQFSRLSYHILTR

-114 KVFRRPTPTPL
+114 KIFKRPTPTPL
-125 LSFAVRELGAD
+125 LSFAVRELKAD
-136 CGVILTAS
+136 CGVVLTAS

-166 VDKDIQKLYLAVEFK
+166 VDKDIQQLFLATEYSV
-181 TLPANLHALAEAPIA
+181 LPADLYALAETPIPA
-196 AEDLME
+196 QDLME
-202 EEIYAAYMARLKKEV
+202 EEIYAAYMARLKQEV
-217 FYQAKPKH
+217 FYQKKPKH

-234 GTGGWLFN
+234 GTGGWLFEK
-242 RAFHELGYNSF
+242 AFKELGYGGF
-253 SVLAEQ
+253 RVLPEQ

-282 LLASANAAADPSTG
+282 LLASAAHDK
-296 SGQAPDLLIATDP
+296 PDLLIATDP
-309 DADRVGCMIKTANGY
+309 DADRVGAMLKTASGY

-333 SLLLESIARKNHS
+333 SLLLESIARKKTKS
-346 LVGTQHTAS
+346 LA
-355 LPTVPLRKHP
+355 KP

-382 SFGIKTVETLTGFK
+382 GYGIKTVETLTGFK

-410 FGGEESFGYLPVSW
+410 FGGEESFGYLPIHW

-434 LALAELAEDADLVAV
+434 LALAELAEDENLIEV
-449 LDEIYIRHGL
+449 LDQIYIHHGL

-486 AAFAAKAGFGRELVD
+486 AAFAAKADFGREVVD
-501 ILDLRKGAKEPQTKT
+501 ILDLRKGAKEPVTQV

-570 DKEALKAEAEGILK
+570 DKEALKSEAEAILK
-584 KFLTTLG
+584 KFLTALG

>member
-7 QHYEKFLQSPL
+7 QYYQKFLESPL
-18 TVSEKVEL
+18 SATEKAEL

-33 IADRAFDGELAF
+33 IADRAFDAELAF
-45 GTGGMRAV
+45 GTGGMRAL

-78 KTKAS
+78 KLKAN

-96 PQFSRLSYHILKG
+96 PQFSRLSYHILNG

-114 KVFRRPTPTPL
+114 KVFKRPTPTPL

-202 EEIYAAYMARLKKEV
+202 EDIYEAYMARLKKEV

-242 RAFHELGYNSF
+242 RAFHELGYSSF

-333 SLLLESIARKNHS
+333 SLLLESIARKNVRAIN
-346 LVGTQHTAS
+346 L
-355 LPTVPLRKHP
+355 LPQQRKTP

-382 SFGIKTVETLTGFK
+382 GYGIKTVETLTGFK

-434 LALAELAEDADLVAV
+434 LALAELAEDEDLVAV

-479 LGKLADP
+479 LGKLAEP
-486 AAFAAKAGFGRELVD
+486 AAFAAKANFGRDLVD
-501 ILDLRKGAKEPQTKT
+501 ILDLRKGAKEPQTQT
-516 CRDLKKQLGE
+516 CRDLKNQLGE

-550 IKAYLSLMGKQ
+550 IKAYLSLMGKH
-561 KPTAASLAA
+561 KPTAASLAG

-584 KFLTTLG
+584 KFLTALG